1 MSRVSSALKFFL
13 LCKKKISKPFC
24 PAVHHRYWF
33 YALNSDE
40 FADLIGKELRRQIKL
55 LVDNN
60 SSVDGKIGIF
70 LGFQFLVFIQVVLLG
85 AFVFTLSS
93 PDLVAYA
100 AGLVLI
106 VISIMVGL
114 YAYFKRALRDYPV
127 GVDIRRMLISYE
139 NGEGGD
145 YKSDIQNSMLL
156 AARELKIMTVTK
168 MKLLRAAAGFFAAG
182 IIVLTILAFISIYGM
197 AR

>member
-1 MSRVSSALKFFL
+1 
-13 LCKKKISKPFC
+13 
-24 PAVHHRYWF
+24 
-33 YALNSDE
+33 
-40 FADLIGKELRRQIKL
+40 
-55 LVDNN
+55 
-60 SSVDGKIGIF
+60 
-70 LGFQFLVFIQVVLLG
+70 
-85 AFVFTLSS
+85 
-93 PDLVAYA
+93 
-100 AGLVLI
+100 
-106 VISIMVGL
+106 
-114 YAYFKRALRDYPV
+114 
-127 GVDIRRMLISYE
+127 MLISYE